1 MINIEEVKLELA
13 NNLGNTGQLEIQ
25 YSNGKPD
32 FVGYIHQ
39 MEQDTLDFTI
49 MKMET
54 IVGEN
59 KYCDIDFNNIE
70 KITIKYQDG
79 SAPKT
84 FE

>member
-1 MINIEEVKLELA
+1 MIDINLLKLELA
-13 NNLGNTGQLEIQ
+13 NNFGNTGQLEIQ

-32 FVGYIHQ
+32 FVGYVYK
-39 MEQDTLDFTI
+39 MDDDTLDFTL
-49 MKMET
+49 MKMT
-54 IVGEN
+54 TKVGEN
-59 KYCDIDFNNIE
+59 PYCDIDFNNIK